1 MKIMD
6 QSYCE
11 TLENECLYLLRTAAR
26 QRTRQD
32 ILTLLRNRAEHWR
45 TQANLATRPQKRV
58 THQKG

>member
-11 TLENECLYLLRTAAR
+11 TLENEALYLLRTAAR

-45 TQANLATRPQKRV
+45 SQRGLATRPQNRV